1 MTEAITLAI
10 AIMAGVASGNVAA
23 TRTRTIIDGVIV
35 LLAMFAM
42 MFVGI
47 TIGWQL

>member
-10 AIMAGVASGNVAA
+10 AIMVGVASGNIVA
-23 TRTRTIIDGVIV
+23 TKTRTIIDGVIV

-42 MFVGI
+42 MFVGV
-47 TIGWQL
+47 TMGWQL